1 MDRMDPGRGAKPDEK
16 PSVADHYVNSVGFT
30 VSVYEFLLQFGLKGD
45 QKTDAIPLVN
55 VRMSPQHAKVM
66 AKLFMRNV
74 KAYEKEVGPI
84 YLPQQLI
91 QELHL
96 EEEDKL

>member
-1 MDRMDPGRGAKPDEK
+1 
-16 PSVADHYVNSVGFT
+16 
-30 VSVYEFLLQFGLKGD
+30 
-45 QKTDAIPLVN
+45 
-55 VRMSPQHAKVM
+55 VM

-91 QELHL
+91 QDLHL